1 MVSNTLNSMSEEQ
14 QTDIRLDISNKFYD
28 ELDKLIDKTYK
39 EDNISYGEIELA
51 LLKMN
56 DKMLQQKMT
65 LMHQYLHSEDSGHT
79 YTTET
84 TKSTD
89 SETKKD
95 PEGSMYG

>member
-1 MVSNTLNSMSEEQ
+1 MVSNTLNTMSEEH
-14 QTDIRLDISNKFYD
+14 TDIRLDISNKFYD

-51 LLKMN
+51 LLKMG

-65 LMHQYLHSEDSGHT
+65 LMHQYLHSEESGHT
-79 YTTET
+79 HTTET
-84 TKSTD
+84 AKPTD
-89 SETKKD
+89 SEPKKD

>member
-1 MVSNTLNSMSEEQ
+1 
-14 QTDIRLDISNKFYD
+14 
-28 ELDKLIDKTYK
+28 
-39 EDNISYGEIELA
+39 
-51 LLKMN
+51 MN
-56 DKMLQQKMT
+56 DKRLQQKMT